1 MNITPNFYFEIS
13 GFLIWYLIFKKKKR
27 EGQPFLAY
35 TIAFLISLLISSD
48 LIYSKPSA
56 FFFNVGG
63 SFAFFYVLFKKT
75 VIITIKT
82 NNKGS

>member
-13 GFLIWYLIFKKKKR
+13 GFLIWYLMAPKKKR

-63 SFAFFYVLFKKT
+63 SFAFFMSYLKRLLL
-75 VIITIKT
+75 
-82 NNKGS
+82 